1 MRSNRLKMPFLS
13 VFSSRMRATAH
24 EIFHFIES
32 VTWSVLA
39 FSKQTVFL
47 QIIVFFSKKYVRA
60 CVCDFFFVPLHA
72 NLCVVTSRHAHK
84 RNFNRNYNNQ
94 KSNRI
99 MANDK
104 QSGLMFNALT
114 AGSKIVGNI
123 TADSDFRID
132 GLIEGELNCSGKV
145 VVGEAGRVKGTIS
158 CQNAEIM
165 GLVEGKINC
174 SQQLSLRA
182 NCKINGDVLTKT
194 LIVEPGALFNGT
206 CSMGAK
212 APEPV
217 KK

>member
-1 MRSNRLKMPFLS
+1 
-13 VFSSRMRATAH
+13 
-24 EIFHFIES
+24 
-32 VTWSVLA
+32 
-39 FSKQTVFL
+39 
-47 QIIVFFSKKYVRA
+47 
-60 CVCDFFFVPLHA
+60 
-72 NLCVVTSRHAHK
+72 
-84 RNFNRNYNNQ
+84 
-94 KSNRI
+94 